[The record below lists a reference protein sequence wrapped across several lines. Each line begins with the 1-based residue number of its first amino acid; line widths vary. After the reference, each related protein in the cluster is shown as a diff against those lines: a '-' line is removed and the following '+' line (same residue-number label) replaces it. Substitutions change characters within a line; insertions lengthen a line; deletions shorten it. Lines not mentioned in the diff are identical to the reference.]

1 MRRSFDIFGLTQTH
15 HDEEARSPV
24 HVQRHDQR
32 GEERED
38 RNQKEALKVVH
49 PEQSQCSDDCGLFV
63 LVVVFEIY
71 IAGRYLLTVDA
82 SNISL

>member
-15 HDEEARSPV
+15 HDEKARSPV

-38 RNQKEALKVVH
+38 RNQKEALEVVH
-49 PEQSQCSDDCGLFV
+49 PE
-63 LVVVFEIY
+63 
-71 IAGRYLLTVDA
+71 
-82 SNISL
+82 